1 MASPGMEHGNHSE
14 GREGLAAAT
23 TLYWILFAGF
33 LLSYLLSGNA
43 ISMALTADRIVD
55 AAGMTIALASSSII
69 QLPPTGKLTY
79 GYHRFE
85 SLSSILL
92 ILVFIIL
99 LLYTALISYPEIYS
113 ASAHSPIYTIYSSVL
128 SLSVLPLIAA
138 LLHGKESLTVKAMSI
153 HTLQDIFTTALALAG
168 SVVLIFYPSGLL
180 LFLSS
185 ILIIIVSVIMN
196 KGIITRNLRLLM
208 EGTDLNTGEIES
220 ALKAKFPMVH
230 HLHIW
235 DVCRH
240 YRLATV
246 HVYANGGSTLI
257 ELEPMRKEITEYLG
271 GFGVNHLTLQF
282 EPSEEK

>member
-1 MASPGMEHGNHSE
+1 MEHGNHSE
-14 GREGLAAAT
+14 GREGLIAAT
-23 TLYWILFAGF
+23 ALYWILFIGF
-33 LLSYLLSGNA
+33 LLSFLLSGNA
-43 ISMALTADRIVD
+43 ISMALTSDRIID

-85 SLSSILL
+85 SLASILL
-92 ILVFIIL
+92 ILVFIL
-99 LLYTALISYPEIYS
+99 LMLYTAVISYSEIYS
-113 ASAHSPIYTIYSSVL
+113 ASIHSPIYTAYSSVL
-128 SLSVLPLIAA
+128 SLAVLPVIAF
-138 LLHGKESLTVKAMSI
+138 LLHGKESLTARTMSI

-168 SVVLIFYPSGLL
+168 SIILIFYQSGVI

-185 ILIIIVSVIMN
+185 IVIIIVSVIMN
-196 KGIITRNLRLLM
+196 KGIITGNLRLLM

-246 HVYANGGSTLI
+246 HVYAAGGSTLT
-257 ELEPMRKEITEYLG
+257 ELEPVRKEITEYLG